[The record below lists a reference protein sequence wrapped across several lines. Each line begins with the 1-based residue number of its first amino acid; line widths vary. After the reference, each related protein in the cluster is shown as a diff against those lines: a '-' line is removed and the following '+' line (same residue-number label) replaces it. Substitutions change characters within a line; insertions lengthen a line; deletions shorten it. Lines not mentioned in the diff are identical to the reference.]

1 MQGIGAVLIEK
12 IDGCYSNVIGLPLFN
27 LYKNLN
33 KIGVDIFK

>member
-1 MQGIGAVLIEK
+1 MLIEK